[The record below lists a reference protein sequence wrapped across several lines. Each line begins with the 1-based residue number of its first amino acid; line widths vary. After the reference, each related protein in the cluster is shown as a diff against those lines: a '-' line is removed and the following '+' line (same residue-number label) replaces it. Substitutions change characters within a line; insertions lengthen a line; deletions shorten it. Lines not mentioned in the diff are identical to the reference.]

1 MISYS
6 SNILS
11 NALPF
16 LIILVGTLLV
26 IIFNVPYLLFV
37 PLVIAAALKFLTSH
51 TIKIQHLVRTD
62 FEKLGYILI
71 SERPY
76 RYTEIKSSIKFYST
90 FLNIYGTPSQ
100 QYGPVKRINR
110 VFTAKHED
118 GNTYELFTTVI
129 KTQHEVLGIE
139 IDNKILL
146 Q

>member
-1 MISYS
+1 MINNA
-6 SNILS
+6 SNILI
-11 NALPF
+11 NALLF
-16 LIILVGTLLV
+16 FVFIAGTIFI

-37 PLVIAAALKFLTSH
+37 PLVIAAALKLLISH
-51 TIKIQHLVRTD
+51 TIKIQHLVRSE
-62 FEKLGYILI
+62 FENLGYILI

-76 RYTEIKSSIKFYST
+76 RLSEMKSSIKFYST
-90 FLNIYGTPSQ
+90 FININGASSQ

-146 Q
+146 K